1 MHDLDSSRD
10 MTKLEAYLLERPTY
24 ANVRKDA
31 YAEWA
36 LEELLT
42 DVIAEMEKPPYY
54 ISGEEPI
61 PIPTIIDAYCDKMR
75 YFRKIA
81 PPGKKIMF
89 QIAVKEAESLSTL
102 F

>member
-1 MHDLDSSRD
+1 MYDLDSSRD

-24 ANVRKDA
+24 ADVRKDA

-36 LEELLT
+36 LEDLLC
-42 DVIAEMEKPPYY
+42 DVITEMEKPPYC
-54 ISGEEPI
+54 ISGEAPI
-61 PIPTIIDAYCDKMR
+61 PIPEIIEAYCDKMR

-81 PPGKKIMF
+81 PPGKKLMF
-89 QIAVKEAESLSTL
+89 NIAVKEAESLSML

>member
-1 MHDLDSSRD
+1 MCDTENSRD
-10 MTKLEAYLLERPTY
+10 MTKLEAYLKERPRY
-24 ANVRKDA
+24 ANLREDA

-54 ISGEEPI
+54 ISGESPI
-61 PIPTIIDAYCDKMR
+61 PISEIIEAYANKMR
-75 YFRKIA
+75 YFEKIA
-81 PPGKKIMF
+81 PTGSKLMF
-89 QIAVKEAESLSTL
+89 RVAVREAESLSTI